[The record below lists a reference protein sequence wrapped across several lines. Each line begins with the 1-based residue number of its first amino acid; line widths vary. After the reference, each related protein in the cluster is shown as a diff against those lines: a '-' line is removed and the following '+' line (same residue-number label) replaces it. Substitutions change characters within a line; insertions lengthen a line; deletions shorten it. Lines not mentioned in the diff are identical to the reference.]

1 MDKLIPFSRPRPDA
15 PTAREREILN
25 QIWAGL
31 TSQEIAVRLQIAPK
45 TVESHRAN
53 LLRKFR
59 ATNSAQ
65 LLRLALL
72 EGILRMPSSDST
84 GPSPTSADSESTKET
99 RKLTNV
105 K

>member
-1 MDKLIPFSRPRPDA
+1 MDKVFPLSTPRPDQ
-15 PTAREREILN
+15 PTPREQEILN
-25 QIWAGL
+25 HIWAGL
-31 TSQEIAVRLQIAPK
+31 TSQEIAARLQIAPK

-59 ATNSAQ
+59 AANAAQ

-72 EGILRMPSSDST
+72 EGLLSVPSTKCAPDGT
-84 GPSPTSADSESTKET
+84 RASESVKAS
-99 RKLTNV
+99 RRLTSL

>member
-1 MDKLIPFSRPRPDA
+1 MDKLLPFSRPRPDE

-25 QIWAGL
+25 HIWAGL
-31 TSQEIAVRLQIAPK
+31 TSQEIAARLQIAPK

-59 ATNSAQ
+59 ASNSAQ

-72 EGILRMPSSDST
+72 EASSKFRRRIAPRRSQLRAARTIPK
-84 GPSPTSADSESTKET
+84 GCG
-99 RKLTNV
+99 N
-105 K
+105 

>member
-1 MDKLIPFSRPRPDA
+1 MDKLLPFSRPRPDQ
-15 PTAREREILN
+15 PTVREHEILN
-25 QIWAGL
+25 YIWAGL
-31 TSQEIAVRLQIAPK
+31 TSQQIAARLQIAPK

-59 ATNSAQ
+59 ASNAAQ

-72 EGILRMPSSDST
+72 EGVLTVP
-84 GPSPTSADSESTKET
+84 SADSATPAPAKRGTDSAKAP
-99 RKLTNV
+99 RKLTSL

>member
-1 MDKLIPFSRPRPDA
+1 MDKIIPFSTTRPDQ
-15 PTAREREILN
+15 PTPREQEILN
-25 QIWAGL
+25 YIWAGL
-31 TSQEIAVRLQIAPK
+31 TSQEIATRLQIAQK

-59 ATNSAQ
+59 AANAAQ

-72 EGILRMPSSDST
+72 EGLLAVPSAECAPAT
-84 GPSPTSADSESTKET
+84 KRATQSPKTS
-99 RKLTNV
+99 RRLTSI

>member
-1 MDKLIPFSRPRPDA
+1 MDKLIPFSRPRPDM

-25 QIWAGL
+25 HIWAGL
-31 TSQEIAVRLQIAPK
+31 TSQEIAARLQIAPK

-65 LLRLALL
+65 LLRLARL
-72 EGILRMPSSDST
+72 EGILRVPSSTST
-84 GPSPTSADSESTKET
+84 GPSQTET
-99 RKLTNV
+99 DAQRTTEVRKLTNL

>member
-1 MDKLIPFSRPRPDA
+1 MDKIIPFS
-15 PTAREREILN
+15 TARSDQPTPREQEILN
-25 QIWAGL
+25 YIWAGL
-31 TSQEIAVRLQIAPK
+31 TSQEIAARLQIAQK

-59 ATNSAQ
+59 ATNAAQ

-72 EGILRMPSSDST
+72 EGLLSVPSAEGAPAT
-84 GPSPTSADSESTKET
+84 KRAAQSPKTS
-99 RKLTNV
+99 RRLTSI

>member
-1 MDKLIPFSRPRPDA
+1 MDKLIPFSRPRPDT

-25 QIWAGL
+25 HIWAGL
-31 TSQEIAVRLQIAPK
+31 TSQEIASRLQIAPK

-72 EGILRMPSSDST
+72 EGILHRPSSNST
-84 GPSPTSADSESTKET
+84 GSSQTSADSQSTKEA

>member
-1 MDKLIPFSRPRPDA
+1 MDKLLPFSRPRPDE

-25 QIWAGL
+25 HIWAGL
-31 TSQEIAVRLQIAPK
+31 TSQEIAARLQIAPK

-72 EGILRMPSSDST
+72 EGILQIPSSNST
-84 GPSPTSADSESTKET
+84 TPPPAARGSQNPKGA
-99 RKLTNV
+99 RKLTSL

>member
-1 MDKLIPFSRPRPDA
+1 MDKLLQFSHLRPDK
-15 PTAREREILN
+15 PTAREGEVLN
-25 QIWAGL
+25 YIWAGL

-72 EGILRMPSSDST
+72 EGILHMPSSTST
-84 GPSPTSADSESTKET
+84 GPSQTAADAQSTT
-99 RKLTNV
+99 AVRKLTNL

>member
-1 MDKLIPFSRPRPDA
+1 MDALLPFSRPRPDQ
-15 PTAREREILN
+15 PTAREQEILN
-25 QIWAGL
+25 YIWAGL
-31 TSQEIAVRLQIAPK
+31 TSQEIAARLRIAPK

-59 ATNSAQ
+59 ASNAAQ

-72 EGILRMPSSDST
+72 EGMLTIP
-84 GPSPTSADSESTKET
+84 GSESATLSPVKRGAQSAKAP
-99 RKLTNV
+99 RKLASL